1 MKIKSTSFIQI
12 DREYIISSRQLRK
25 TLNLEGEILNMG
37 LFEGRSPNDIEKGV
51 SAENDLWIINTRE
64 KQKRGMPE

>member
-25 TLNLEGEILNMG
+25 TLNIDGEIQNIG
-37 LFEGRSPNDIEKGV
+37 LYEGRSPNDIEKGV

-64 KQKRGMPE
+64 KQKSDT

>member
-25 TLNLEGEILNMG
+25 TLNIDGEIQNIG
-37 LFEGRSPNDIEKGV
+37 LYEGRSPNDIEKGV

-64 KQKRGMPE
+64 KQKSDV